1 MLDLHSY
8 SSLEVASLVTWAI
21 PNFDTAYVTDYT
33 TSVTSGGTTWQN
45 IGNLLGI
52 SNTVSELQS
61 TPGEITISLSGVPTS
76 AISNLFNQQ
85 IKGSN
90 ITVYHA
96 FFNPTTHQALNVNG
110 GSNILQKFKG
120 IVTNYSISDSVDV
133 TTELAVSTIVL
144 TCNSIVEILAAKKN
158 GRRTN
163 PTDFPNESS
172 MSRVQALSNSN
183 FNFGAP

>member
-1 MLDLHSY
+1 MIDLRSY
-8 SSLEVASLVTWAI
+8 PGIEIASLVTWAV

-33 TSVTSGGTTWQN
+33 SSVTDGVHTWQN

-52 SNTVSELQS
+52 SNTISELQS
-61 TPGEITISLSGVPTS
+61 TPGEVTISLSGIPTN

-90 ITVYHA
+90 ITIYYA
-96 FFNPTTHQALNVNG
+96 FFDPSTHQPLLVNG
-110 GSNILQKFKG
+110 SSHILQKFKG
-120 IVTNYSISDSVDV
+120 IVTNYSITDSVDV
-133 TTELAVSTIVL
+133 TQELAVSTITL
-144 TCNSIVEILAAKKN
+144 TCNSIIELLAAKKN

-163 PTDFPNESS
+163 PASFPGESS
-172 MSRVQALSNSN
+172 MNKVQALSNSN